1 MILDFITLVHASVSV
16 EYLAVWIKLLSLT
29 MIEKRYEV

>member
-16 EYLAVWIKLLSLT
+16 EYLTVWFKLLSLT